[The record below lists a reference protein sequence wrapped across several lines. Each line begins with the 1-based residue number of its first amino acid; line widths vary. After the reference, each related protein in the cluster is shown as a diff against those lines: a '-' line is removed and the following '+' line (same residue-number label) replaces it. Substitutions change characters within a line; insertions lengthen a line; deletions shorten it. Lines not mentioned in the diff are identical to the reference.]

1 MAASIENVQL
11 VAAALQA
18 AATALAGNEN
28 YETPDGIAKLAYK
41 ILEEWDKVLINR
53 PHLSRS
59 GRS

>member
-1 MAASIENVQL
+1 MPSIDKPEL

-18 AATALAGNEN
+18 AATALAGNDT
-28 YETPDGIAKLAYK
+28 YETPDAIARLAYQ

-53 PHLSRS
+53 PHLSRT